1 MPKEF
6 PFLGG
11 KEIEYT
17 PQKRQALAGDCSW
30 LAERHII
37 RAQVKGRSA
46 KSPGDQRLQ
55 TSRSLTPGS
64 RGAGQSTRGLRPP
77 APPGARPAPTSAP
90 NRKRARSS
98 GGRQSRGSPAMALVV
113 GVSGGGGG
121 GVRLTLSRWV
131 QQFLGL
137 RSRRQSRGRGSP
149 SKSRT
154 PGEEDDTL
162 PLIKRPTSAYSC
174 TPSLLATVI
183 HVILQPASR
192 GSVLV
197 SYNLQ
202 PAIILLSQVF
212 MYDM

>member
-1 MPKEF
+1 
-6 PFLGG
+6 
-11 KEIEYT
+11 
-17 PQKRQALAGDCSW
+17 
-30 LAERHII
+30 
-37 RAQVKGRSA
+37 
-46 KSPGDQRLQ
+46 
-55 TSRSLTPGS
+55 
-64 RGAGQSTRGLRPP
+64 
-77 APPGARPAPTSAP
+77 
-90 NRKRARSS
+90 
-98 GGRQSRGSPAMALVV
+98 MALIV

-131 QQFLGL
+131 QQLLGL